1 MAGITVTLLAN
12 GRLDTDLT
20 GYSPNFTGICP
31 YLNTVR
37 LRKRIDGKT
46 IDIIYDDNT
55 QLTVCAH
62 TDAPIAGV
70 LPIEIL
76 NGVEM
81 TSQTILYD
89 ALKVL

>member
-12 GRLDTDLT
+12 GRLDADLT
-20 GYSPNFTGICP
+20 GYAPNFTGICP
-31 YLNTVR
+31 YVNTIR
-37 LRKRIDGKT
+37 LRKRIDGLT
-46 IDIIYDDNT
+46 IDIVYDDNT

-70 LPIEIL
+70 LLVEFL

-81 TSQTILYD
+81 TSQTMLYD
-89 ALKVL
+89 ALKIL